1 MCESVALKEMIF
13 IALLALMSLILPLTY
28 TIIIKKTK
36 ANSETFKN
44 YTEISKPALETESKL
59 T

>member
-13 IALLALMSLILPLTY
+13 IALLALLSLILPLTY

-44 YTEISKPALETESKL
+44 DTEMSKPALETKSKL

>member
-1 MCESVALKEMIF
+1 MCESVALKEMIS

-28 TIIIKKTK
+28 TIITKKTK
-36 ANSETFKN
+36 ANSEMLKN
-44 YTEISKPALETESKL
+44 YTEMSKPALEIESKL

>member
-13 IALLALMSLILPLTY
+13 IALLALLSLILPLTY

-44 YTEISKPALETESKL
+44 DTEMSKPALETESKL